1 MPWDNGYEYGTQ
13 RKKKP
18 WRYPGVEI
26 PWRLRHK
33 YYVAKLS
40 AEQARWRSPIDEA
53 RTLPARLLIHSLS
66 SMLSVFLELLSLLK

>member
-33 YYVAKLS
+33 YYVAK
-40 AEQARWRSPIDEA
+40 
-53 RTLPARLLIHSLS
+53 
-66 SMLSVFLELLSLLK
+66 